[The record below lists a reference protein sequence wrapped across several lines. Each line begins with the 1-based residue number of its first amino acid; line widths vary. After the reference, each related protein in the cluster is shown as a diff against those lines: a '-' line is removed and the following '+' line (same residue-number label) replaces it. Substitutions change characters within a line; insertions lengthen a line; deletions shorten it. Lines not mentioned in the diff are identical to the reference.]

1 MMDCPIQTRMKR
13 VGMHQS
19 ISPLQIKPLKIRT
32 MSQKPKWKQSQSN
45 GISAFFFFFFL
56 IGNKDYIKKHY
67 LMQKNIRQREKY
79 KGKERVQRLRKW
91 KILSKKERA
100 KEHRE
105 RITRGESPR
114 PRPVKQSAT
123 NGGQK
128 LVIRTIHVLKRPPIS
143 IGTGCPCFWIIW
155 GLISTNILSD
165 EWYFSNCYSPSLLI
179 DQFLGRKRSEA
190 TSETRQIGVV
200 VQSTIPTDNPTFQI
214 TTVKLDGH
222 NHLAQSPS

>member
-19 ISPLQIKPLKIRT
+19 FSPLQLKPLKIRT

-45 GISAFFFFFFL
+45 GI
-56 IGNKDYIKKHY
+56 
-67 LMQKNIRQREKY
+67 
-79 KGKERVQRLRKW
+79 RVF
-91 KILSKKERA
+91 S
-100 KEHRE
+100 
-105 RITRGESPR
+105 TRR
-114 PRPVKQSAT
+114 
-123 NGGQK
+123 
-128 LVIRTIHVLKRPPIS
+128 
-143 IGTGCPCFWIIW
+143 GCPCFWIIW

-179 DQFLGRKRSEA
+179 DQFLGGKRSEA
-190 TSETRQIGVV
+190 TSETRQIRVV

-222 NHLAQSPS
+222 NHLAWSSP